1 MRVTFIF
8 EFRILRTAII
18 NKQCAKR
25 TLQRFWHNDQKNGQS
40 YYHIQLM
47 SSIDLAL
54 FYPLNSQAA
63 RVARETDDVA
73 VVALGPET
81 KSVFKKE
88 KLETKH
94 ASVCALRESEC
105 RNTPLLP
112 LPFFTAS
119 RIRVRGENFHSP
131 EYRSVFILEPS
142 KCVFKDTGRL

>member
-1 MRVTFIF
+1 
-8 EFRILRTAII
+8 
-18 NKQCAKR
+18 
-25 TLQRFWHNDQKNGQS
+25 
-40 YYHIQLM
+40 M

-54 FYPLNSQAA
+54 FYPLNSQAV

-119 RIRVRGENFHSP
+119 RIRVRGENFHSQST
-131 EYRSVFILEPS
+131 EVCLSWSRQNVYLKIQVDFSDGILISDSTVIVTLLKLRSYFL
-142 KCVFKDTGRL
+142 